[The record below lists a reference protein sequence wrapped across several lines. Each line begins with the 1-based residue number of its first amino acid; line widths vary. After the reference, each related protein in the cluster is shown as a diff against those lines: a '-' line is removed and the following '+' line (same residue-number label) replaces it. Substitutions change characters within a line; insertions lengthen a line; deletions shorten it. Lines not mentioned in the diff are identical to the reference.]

1 MLIPSIN
8 TGVNEVS
15 KYEIILDVCR
25 TGSISKTA
33 VKFNYTQSAVSQLIK
48 NYEKELGVAL
58 FRRTKQGVQILPD
71 AREIVHCLENISGEE
86 KKIRQIVDD
95 LNSLDSG
102 TIRIGSIQSISYH
115 WLPDILRRFSEV
127 YPKITFE
134 LCIEGFRPLID
145 NLENDKLDCI
155 FVSRYSVPDHPF
167 IPLGEDEL
175 MLVTPKEHPLARK
188 PEVSLA
194 DVDKR
199 DFILTCDRLD
209 YETGE
214 IFRMNGIR
222 PRIRY
227 QVMEDFAA
235 LKMVE
240 KGIGITILPKLLLSD
255 APFDVCVRSFDEH
268 YSRVLGVAH
277 LPDKQ
282 LSPAVLRFLAFVRE
296 WNLQNLSNSNGMP
309 DHGF

>member
-1 MLIPSIN
+1 M
-8 TGVNEVS
+8 S

-58 FRRTKQGVQILPD
+58 FRRTKQGVQLLPD
-71 AREIVHCLENISGEE
+71 AREIVHCLENISSEE

-102 TIRIGSIQSISYH
+102 VIRIGSIQSISYH
-115 WLPDILRRFSEV
+115 WLPDILRDFSEI

-134 LCIEGFRPLID
+134 LCIDGFRPLIE
-145 NLENDKLDCI
+145 NLKNDKLDCI
-155 FVSRYSVPDHPF
+155 FVSRYSVPDYPF
-167 IPLGEDEL
+167 IPLGDDEL
-175 MLVTPKEHPLARK
+175 MLVTPKGHPLAQK
-188 PEVSLA
+188 TAVSLS
-194 DVDKR
+194 DVDNK
-199 DFILTCDRLD
+199 DFILTSDRLD
-209 YETGE
+209 YETGK
-214 IFRMNGIR
+214 IFEMNGIK

-240 KGIGITILPKLLLSD
+240 KGFGITILPKLLLHN
-255 APFDVCVRSFDEH
+255 APFDVCVRSFSEH
-268 YSRVLGVAH
+268 YSRVLGAAY
-277 LPDKQ
+277 LPGKQ
-282 LSPAVLRFLAFVRE
+282 LSPAVLKFLSFVE
-296 WNLQNLSNSNGMP
+296 KKYT
-309 DHGF
+309 